1 MSDIIKSDIVQKQI
15 KKESVKL
22 PISTLVKVANKN
34 IQSHLSNLTES
45 ERESVLKVL
54 ESKSAALS
62 KIVEGKNK
70 RESKDKGNNVNQK
83 KSPLGVNTRGTSV
96 IGKSKRS
103 PEEVKLDMV
112 VKLLYN

>member
-1 MSDIIKSDIVQKQI
+1 MTAN
-15 KKESVKL
+15 
-22 PISTLVKVANKN
+22 ISTLSGVDSK
-34 IQSHLSNLTES
+34 SL
-45 ERESVLKVL
+45 ESVLKVL

-96 IGKSKRS
+96 IGKPKRS

-112 VKLLYN
+112 VKLLYNLNTF